1 MRYRIIANE
10 ETSKGFALFGAEAV
24 AVSNDEQ
31 ARAAFEE
38 ALLDASIG
46 AVVLSKEVGEMI
58 ADAVSSHASS
68 CRLPQV
74 LVLDD

>member
-31 ARAAFEE
+31 AGAAFEE
-38 ALLDASIG
+38 AILDVSLG

-58 ADAVSSHASS
+58 ADAVASHASS

>member
-31 ARAAFEE
+31 AGAAFEE

-58 ADAVSSHASS
+58 ADAVDSHASS

-74 LVLDD
+74 LVLDV

>member
-31 ARAAFEE
+31 AGAAFEE

-58 ADAVSSHASS
+58 ADAVAFHASS

>member
-10 ETSKGFALFGAEAV
+10 ETAKGFSLFGVEAV
-24 AVSNDEQ
+24 AVSNEEQ
-31 ARAAFEE
+31 ARDAFEE
-38 ALLDASIG
+38 ALCDQTLG

-58 ADAVSSHASS
+58 ADSVSSHAAS

-74 LVLDD
+74 LVLDV